1 MKLLKM
7 IGLGLL
13 GLIFTLVLI
22 GFFLPSTS
30 VVEKSMVINASPA
43 VVFDQVNTLKN
54 WEKWSPWKDIDP
66 EMVNT
71 YGDLEKGVGAYYS
84 WVGPESGEGKLTI
97 TAIEENKL
105 VKSDLDFGEMG
116 TAKCDYIFEP
126 AENGTKMTL
135 KFESEMGG
143 NPIARWMGIV
153 MKGMLE
159 EQFDRGM
166 KKMNSYIENVE
177 EAVPQQS
184 RIERITV
191 MDLDEVH
198 YLAIRDTANAS
209 TIGQKI
215 AMYFGTLNEEITDQN
230 LEIAGAPFTMYY
242 SNSSTDFDFDTAM
255 PIKAPGKAN
264 GNIISATIPAGKA
277 VVVSYY
283 GPYELTGIAH
293 EEANKY
299 IMANSELNI
308 SGPPREIYITDSE
321 SETNPANWLT
331 QVIYPVN

>member
-1 MKLLKM
+1 MKILKM

-13 GLIFTLVLI
+13 GLIVALVVI

-30 VVEKSMVINASPA
+30 VVERSMVINATPA

-54 WEKWSPWKDIDP
+54 WEKWSPWKDMDP

-71 YGDLEKGVGAYYS
+71 YGDLERGVGAYYS
-84 WVGPESGEGKLTI
+84 WVGPKSGEGKLTI
-97 TAIEENKL
+97 TEIEENKL

-116 TAKCDYIFEP
+116 IAKCDYMFEP
-126 AENGTKMTL
+126 AENGTKMTW

-143 NPIARWMGIV
+143 NPLNRWIGVM
-153 MKGMLE
+153 MKGTLE
-159 EQFDRGM
+159 EQFDLGM
-166 KKMNSYIENVE
+166 NKMNSYIENVKE
-177 EAVPQQS
+177 ENSQQS
-184 RIERITV
+184 RIEGISI
-191 MDLDEVH
+191 MDMDEMH

-215 AMYFGTLNEEITDQN
+215 AMYFGKLNEEIADQN
-230 LEIAGAPFTMYY
+230 LEIAGAPFTIYY
-242 SNSSTDFDFDTAM
+242 SDSNTDFDFDTAM
-255 PIKAPGKAN
+255 PLKAPGKAN

-283 GPYELTGIAH
+283 GPYELTGMAH
-293 EEANKY
+293 EAANKY
-299 IMANSELNI
+299 ISNNNDLTI
-308 SGPPREIYITDSE
+308 SGPPREVYVTDSE
-321 SETNPANWLT
+321 SEPDPANWLT